1 MHRNYYILV
10 LTLIISNLLY
20 SFGGRPITVE
30 EVRPYYTASD
40 TAKIEIFVYTNL
52 SDNTNYN
59 YLTLAI
65 ADSIANQLEYNKT
78 IRLQSSTNVKL
89 TPVDFER
96 AYERKVFQFTNI
108 TYTATDSSSN
118 IAIVTNYEYY
128 YYTNWGGLRSNV
140 TLITPETK
148 YFQLNEEEEVI
159 INYNGSNVI
168 VKNTNDFVQNIELGG
183 YFYEYTGD
191 DIKKEVFKRD
201 ADIVIF
207 GSIEYK
213 RPNISVI
220 TSIAYVKERKIDT
233 YSIEI
238 SEAKI
243 DEQIP
248 IYALDIANRIS
259 YVDKTGTIAINVE
272 PEGAFVYVDNALIG
286 MSGDTLY
293 LPTLTTN
300 AHRFTIKKDLYE
312 TIDTMLS
319 FEKTNEDIM
328 LNFSMVEMTNTAKV
342 KINIPGGE
350 DSSVVINGIKRKPA
364 NFIYEDFGFGTYSIK
379 ITNTNYIDYYGT
391 FTVKSTNY
399 LDLTPKM
406 KPFHEP
412 TWVDI
417 VFKNYERNTK
427 IFLGLTIASTI
438 FSVGT
443 YIYANEIL
451 DYTMINYYDKYQN
464 APNRP
469 PVDLT
474 TYNTAFNI
482 YIGGLVATGVFALT
496 AGIYYMLWVNESN
509 FSVEELTFSGGYGG
523 ANVAYTY
530 RW

>member
-1 MHRNYYILV
+1 MIFQE
-10 LTLIISNLLY
+10 SE
-20 SFGGRPITVE
+20 TVE
-30 EVRPYYTASD
+30 L
-40 TAKIEIFVYTNL
+40 K
-52 SDNTNYN
+52 
-59 YLTLAI
+59 
-65 ADSIANQLEYNKT
+65 SI
-78 IRLQSSTNVKL
+78 V
-89 TPVDFER
+89 
-96 AYERKVFQFTNI
+96 
-108 TYTATDSSSN
+108 
-118 IAIVTNYEYY
+118 
-128 YYTNWGGLRSNV
+128 
-140 TLITPETK
+140 
-148 YFQLNEEEEVI
+148 
-159 INYNGSNVI
+159 
-168 VKNTNDFVQNIELGG
+168 
-183 YFYEYTGD
+183 GD

-201 ADIVIF
+201 ADVVIF

-233 YSIEI
+233 YSIEV

-248 IYALDIANRIS
+248 IYDLDIANRIS
-259 YVDKTGTIAINVE
+259 YVDKTGTIAIDVE

-328 LNFSMVEMTNTAKV
+328 LNFSMIEMTNTAKV

-350 DSSVVINGIKRKPA
+350 ESSVVINGIKRKPA
-364 NFIYEDFGFGTYSIK
+364 DFIYEDFGFGTYSIK
-379 ITNTNYIDYYGT
+379 ITNTNYMDYYGT

-399 LDLTPKM
+399 LDLTPNM
-406 KPFHEP
+406 KRFHEP
-412 TWVDI
+412 TWVDV

-464 APNRP
+464 AQNRP
-469 PVDLT
+469 AVDLT
-474 TYNTAFNI
+474 KYNTAFNV
-482 YIGGLVATGVFALT
+482 YVGGLVATGVFALT

-509 FSVEELTFSGGYGG
+509 FAVEELTFSGGYGG
-523 ANVAYTY
+523 ANIAYTY

>member
-1 MHRNYYILV
+1 M
-10 LTLIISNLLY
+10 
-20 SFGGRPITVE
+20 
-30 EVRPYYTASD
+30 
-40 TAKIEIFVYTNL
+40 
-52 SDNTNYN
+52 
-59 YLTLAI
+59 
-65 ADSIANQLEYNKT
+65 
-78 IRLQSSTNVKL
+78 
-89 TPVDFER
+89 
-96 AYERKVFQFTNI
+96 
-108 TYTATDSSSN
+108 
-118 IAIVTNYEYY
+118 
-128 YYTNWGGLRSNV
+128 
-140 TLITPETK
+140 
-148 YFQLNEEEEVI
+148 
-159 INYNGSNVI
+159 
-168 VKNTNDFVQNIELGG
+168 
-183 YFYEYTGD
+183 
-191 DIKKEVFKRD
+191 
-201 ADIVIF
+201 
-207 GSIEYK
+207 
-213 RPNISVI
+213 
-220 TSIAYVKERKIDT
+220 
-233 YSIEI
+233 
-238 SEAKI
+238 
-243 DEQIP
+243 
-248 IYALDIANRIS
+248 
-259 YVDKTGTIAINVE
+259 
-272 PEGAFVYVDNALIG
+272 
-286 MSGDTLY
+286 
-293 LPTLTTN
+293 PTLTTN

-474 TYNTAFNI
+474 TYNTAFDI

-509 FSVEELTFSGGYGG
+509 FAVEELTFSGGYGG